1 MIRMTQLGTIM
12 KRLIQFGR
20 LAMFALLVLVS
31 ISGTALARGKAAAPA
46 GPAEKSYAT
55 AYLLFGL
62 CIGLGLIS
70 MLRPT
75 NRSKPE

>member
-1 MIRMTQLGTIM
+1 MTQSKTIQ
-12 KRLIQFGR
+12 KRLVQWGR
-20 LAMFALLVLVS
+20 LAIFASLVLVS
-31 ISGTALARGKAAAPA
+31 VSSTALARGKAAAPT

-62 CIGLGLIS
+62 FIALGLAA